1 MFDVCILFFH
11 QKHIKN
17 VSYHVLDDALD
28 VTSEPDEQNLA
39 VASSSSLTQSKLPLS
54 SHAPSKFAQLE
65 VELGGTVTLQCPQ
78 GLFEFSTLAQ

>member
-1 MFDVCILFFH
+1 M
-11 QKHIKN
+11 
-17 VSYHVLDDALD
+17 LDDALD

-65 VELGGTVTLQCPQ
+65 IELGGTVTLQCPQ
-78 GLFEFSTLAQ
+78 GLFEFSLTLEFSIKSIYRYQGH